1 MFYRSSHIGAFEFAV
16 LASLRAKQLTRGCV
30 PRVESSHKVAVTAQL
45 EVMTGKVVRAVD
57 NTPRD
62 LPVPGSDRGCL
73 GVGRY
78 R

>member
-45 EVMTGKVVRAVD
+45 EIMVGKVVRQMDSA
-57 NTPRD
+57 PRD
-62 LPVPGSDRGCL
+62 LPIPDAIEGM
-73 GVGRY
+73 
-78 R
+78 